1 MPVHEFH
8 LNIHQD
14 NVVNRLVAKRDL
26 ITIGKFRNS
35 KLFTRGGTVFINI
48 LPQLAAV
55 QRVIFHQRQTDH
67 ISHFLI
73 EQIA

>member
-26 ITIGKFRNS
+26 ITIGKFCNS

-48 LPQLAAV
+48 FPQLAAV

-67 ISHFLI
+67 ISHFLV